1 MIAFENDPE
10 VVLEAVKT
18 DCGAFKFAGDKI
30 KEQFPT
36 ILLKISMI
44 KKTTNLK
51 R

>member
-30 KEQFPT
+30 KEQFST
-36 ILLKISMI
+36 IEDFYD
-44 KKTTNLK
+44 KKNN
-51 R
+51 